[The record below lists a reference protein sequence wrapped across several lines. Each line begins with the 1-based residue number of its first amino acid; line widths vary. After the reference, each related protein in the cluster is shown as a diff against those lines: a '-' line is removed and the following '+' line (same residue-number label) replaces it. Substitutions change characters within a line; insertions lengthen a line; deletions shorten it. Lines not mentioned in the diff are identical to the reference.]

1 MNKEIYDLY
10 LKMGLSE
17 KVLKMAEEAEN
28 GLKERFKQID
38 AIAEYNQLK
47 ILHAMQKNRV
57 SEAHL
62 GTSTGYGYNDIGRDT
77 LEQVYADVFHTEAAL
92 VRPQITCGTHAL
104 TVALAGNLR
113 PGDEI
118 FSPVGLPYDTL
129 QGVIG
134 IREEKGCLK
143 EYGITYNGVDLKK
156 TEALIMMQSV
166 KELMKRPDLLQYKG
180 QKDMLTDLHFL
191 LKGLENS
198 LSL

>member
-1 MNKEIYDLY
+1 
-10 LKMGLSE
+10 
-17 KVLKMAEEAEN
+17 
-28 GLKERFKQID
+28 
-38 AIAEYNQLK
+38 
-47 ILHAMQKNRV
+47 MQKNRV

-104 TVALAGNLR
+104 TVALAGNVR

-156 TEALIMMQSV
+156 TEVLIMMQSV
-166 KELMKRPDLLQYKG
+166 KELMKRPDLLQYKDR
-180 QKDMLTDLHFL
+180 KDMLTDLHFL
-191 LKGLENS
+191 LKDRRTH
-198 LSL
+198 